1 MLELLRQILAW
12 FADPA
17 HWTGGDGLLAR
28 LAEHLEYSALS
39 TLAAALIALPIG
51 LAIGHTGRGA
61 FLAINATGFGRALPT
76 IGIVTLVFLVSGLSL
91 WPVYIALVVLAVP
104 AIVTNTY
111 AGMAAVPRELRDA
124 ARGMGMTGWQRLWQV
139 EVPVAAPLILA
150 GIRLAAIQVIATAT
164 MAAYVSFGGFG
175 RYLFDG
181 LAQRDLPQVLA
192 GAASVAVLAITT
204 DLLLAALQRAL
215 TPRGL
220 RDTRK
225 EAHA

>member
-1 MLELLRQILAW
+1 MLELLRQVLSW

-17 HWTGGDGLLAR
+17 RWTGSDGLLAR

-39 TLAAALIALPIG
+39 TVAAALIALPIG

-76 IGIVTLVFLVSGLSL
+76 IGVVTLVFLASGLSL

-192 GAASVAVLAITT
+192 GAISVAVLAIAT